1 MEATLVDD
9 RPLVTKRWITS
20 FGVMYLGIN
29 IAWSAPSQLLIANQ
43 ILQWHPE
50 DKEARLAFIMSLGGF
65 LGLIVSPLVGILS
78 DKTRSRFGRRAPW
91 IVIGATCAAASL
103 VALAFSPN
111 YVLLVI
117 GWAVFQVFI
126 AAAVNASQAI
136 PPDRVSRQQYG
147 VVSGVMGIGWTM
159 ALVVGTL
166 LGESLPLVAAY
177 LASAALLIAL
187 CIPYL
192 VWHNKA
198 SVLPNPP
205 DQAETE
211 SLLSAASRGAVMDAE
226 LVGGFSTEHEGEAR
240 SFSDYRDF
248 VWVFISRLAATLGN
262 TVALFYLLYYL
273 RDHIKLADPDQ
284 GVLILT
290 VLYAVVVVA
299 TSILAGRAS
308 DRLGVRKPFVFFS
321 CLGVAGAC
329 LIMAFAH
336 SFLAVIIAAAVLGAS
351 WGTFTAIDQALI
363 NQVLPYSDTR
373 GRDIGFMSM
382 AVALPNL
389 ASPVLAAVALLKLG
403 GYPGLYLISGALAII
418 GGIAVLAVKGSR

>member
-1 MEATLVDD
+1 MDATLADD
-9 RPLVTKRWITS
+9 RPLVSKGWIGS
-20 FGVMYLGIN
+20 YGVMYLGIN

-43 ILQWHPE
+43 ILAWHPE
-50 DKEARLAFIMSLGGF
+50 DKEARFAFIMSLGGL
-65 LGLIVSPLVGILS
+65 LGLVVSPLVGILS
-78 DKTRSRFGRRAPW
+78 DKTRTRFGRRAPW
-91 IVIGATCAAASL
+91 IVIGAVCAAASL

-117 GWAVFQVFI
+117 GWAAFQIFI

-177 LASAALLIAL
+177 LASAALLLAL
-187 CIPYL
+187 CVPYL
-192 VWHNKA
+192 IWHNKA
-198 SVLPNPP
+198 SVLPTQD
-205 DQAETE
+205 DQVAESSALT
-211 SLLSAASRGAVMDAE
+211 AASRGAVMDAE
-226 LVGGFSTEHEGEAR
+226 LVGGFTHRTETAAR
-240 SFSDYRDF
+240 SLADYRDF
-248 VWVFISRLAATLGN
+248 MWVFISRLAATLGN

-290 VLYAVVVVA
+290 VIYAVVVIGA
-299 TSILAGRAS
+299 SILSGRAS
-308 DRLGVRKPFVFFS
+308 DAAGVRKPFVFFS
-321 CLGVAGAC
+321 CLGLAGAC
-329 LIMAFAH
+329 LVMAFAH
-336 SFLAVIIAAAVLGAS
+336 SFTAVIIAAVVLGAS

-363 NQVLPYSDTR
+363 NQVLPYANTR

-389 ASPVLAAVALLKLG
+389 ASPVLAAFALLVLG
-403 GYPGLYLISGALAII
+403 GYPGLYLISGLLAVI
-418 GGIAVLAVKGSR
+418 GAISVLAVRGSR